1 MGVPRPLNH
10 HEEVPMT
17 KAISRVGKVRTAVDI
32 GGTFTDVFIQQSD
45 GAIVTAKYPTQSNP
59 IEGVLAGM
67 EQAGVAWEDVEFFS
81 HGTTIA
87 TNALITRKFPK
98 VALVTTEGFRDV
110 IEIRRGDRESW
121 DPYQE
126 VAPPVVP
133 RRHRLTV
140 PERIGYDG
148 TVLEPLDED
157 AAREV
162 ARILRRR
169 EIETVAVCFVNSFT
183 NPAHENR
190 MAEIL
195 AEELPGVSITTSSDV
210 LPEIFEYERFS
221 TTVANAALVPIIGP
235 YARTLE
241 GRLADA
247 GYDNDVLLLHSG
259 GGVMTP
265 TMAEK
270 YGARLAASG
279 IAAGAI
285 ASRHIARTCGFEN
298 SIGFDMG
305 GTSTDVSLTD
315 NGVLATTNMWSVAF
329 GHPICFPSIEVL
341 TIGAGGG
348 SIAWLDDAGSL
359 RNGPQ
364 SAGSD
369 PGPACYGVSEELAT
383 NTDANLILGTVGKKL
398 AGGVKE
404 LDESMARV
412 ALEKISAPLGL
423 DVETAAQSI
432 IKVANANM
440 ADAIRLIS
448 IRKGHDPRDF
458 ALVGFGGAGPL
469 HAAYLAKDLGIPT
482 VIIPP
487 HPGVT
492 SAMGCMLVDIQHDIT
507 RMYLADAA
515 GADLDHLTGT
525 FAELQE
531 EGRARLTAEHVDPD
545 DMLFEYYLDMRY
557 EGQWRAIAVPVS
569 MPLTSLDEVVTT
581 FHATHLKEHNFAA
594 EDTGVEIY
602 RISLRAIGLTP
613 RMDAAPADL
622 IDPATFAPEPLEV
635 RDVLFPDE
643 VARLA
648 TPVYDRAGL
657 PPGAVLTG
665 PCIVDQLDSTTV
677 VPPQTSARVD
687 EWGNLL
693 LTAAE

>member
-1 MGVPRPLNH
+1 
-10 HEEVPMT
+10 MT
-17 KAISRVGKVRTAVDI
+17 EAISRPVKIRTAVDI
-32 GGTFTDVFIQQSD
+32 GGTFTDVFVQGAD
-45 GAIVTAKYPTQSNP
+45 GKIITAKYPTQADP

-67 EQAGVAWEDVEFFS
+67 KQAGVDWAEVEFFS

-98 VALVTTEGFRDV
+98 IALVTTEGFRDV

-121 DPYQE
+121 DPYQAIAE
-126 VAPPVVP
+126 PFVP
-133 RRHRLTV
+133 RRHRMTV
-140 PERIGYDG
+140 RERIGYDG
-148 TVLEPLDED
+148 KVLETLDED
-157 AAREV
+157 QARDV

-183 NPAHENR
+183 NPEHEER

-195 AEELPGVSITTSSDV
+195 AEELPGVAITTSSDV

-241 GRLADA
+241 ARLEEN
-247 GYDNDVLLLHSG
+247 GYANDVLLLHSG

-265 TMAEK
+265 KMAEK

-285 ASRHIARTCGFEN
+285 ASRHIARMCGFEN

-305 GTSTDVSLTD
+305 GTSTDVSLTE
-315 NGVLATTNMWSVAF
+315 NGMLGTTNMWSVEF
-329 GHPICFPSIEVL
+329 GYPICFPSIEVL

-348 SIAWLDDAGSL
+348 SIAWIDDAGSL
-359 RNGPQ
+359 HNGPQ
-364 SAGSD
+364 SAGSE
-369 PGPACYGVSEELAT
+369 PGPACYGVADDLAT
-383 NTDANLILGTVGKKL
+383 NTDANLVLGTVGKKL
-398 AGGVKE
+398 AGGVKQ
-404 LDESMARV
+404 LDESMAR
-412 ALEKISAPLGL
+412 AAIEKIATPLGL

-492 SAMGCMLVDIQHDIT
+492 SAMGCMLVDIQHDLT
-507 RMYLADAA
+507 KMYLADAA
-515 GADLDHLTGT
+515 EADLGHLNRS
-525 FAELQE
+525 FRELETQ
-531 EGRARLTAEHVDPD
+531 GRQRLTAEHVDD
-545 DMLFEYYLDMRY
+545 ADMAFEYYLDMRY
-557 EGQWRAIAVPVS
+557 LGQWRAIAVPVS
-569 MPLTSLDEVVTT
+569 GPLSSLDQVIAT
-581 FHATHLKEHNFAA
+581 FHATHLKEHNFADEA
-594 EDTGVEIY
+594 AGVEIY
-602 RISLRAIGLTP
+602 RVLVRAIGATP
-613 RMDAAPADL
+613 RNEVVPAAL
-622 IDPATFAPEPLEV
+622 IDPADFTPVPVEV

-643 VARLA
+643 PVRLP
-648 TPVYDRAGL
+648 TPVYNRAEL
-657 PPGAVLTG
+657 PAGAVLAG

-677 VPPQTSARVD
+677 VPPRTTARAD
-687 EWGNLL
+687 EWGNLVL
-693 LTAAE
+693 EQTT